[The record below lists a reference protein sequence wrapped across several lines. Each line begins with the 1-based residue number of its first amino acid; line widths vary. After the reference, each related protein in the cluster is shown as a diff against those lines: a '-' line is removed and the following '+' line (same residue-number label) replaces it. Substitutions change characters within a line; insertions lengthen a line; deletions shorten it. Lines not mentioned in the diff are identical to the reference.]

1 MFSANNFYQWTY
13 EAYLKDKHFSMITYH
28 PYGTRGYKNLQNW
41 VNNNNE
47 KQFLL
52 RELISDSCV
61 LMNDQEPII
70 LDSIFKWKKEHD
82 SKNFTFPT
90 INDLFFRDTEHNNY
104 WKSEEDQNKWKDE
117 KELFTS
123 PIEYFKKITTDK
135 TFVSRLMLPGIFKP
149 IIVHSELNSQEVK
162 ELEDEFIP
170 VYVFWHALISRD
182 WYRHWKHSPGCHP
195 NSNRAKNKKRFLLYA
210 RAWSG
215 SREYRLRFL
224 EQIIDN
230 NLNDSFRHNFFELD
244 DGYYYREYTD
254 IDIADYFPRSED
266 VSTVIPETRDL
277 MTNIDEFANKD
288 DEGKIIIDS
297 SSSAHIHQDDYNQT
311 AIQIVA
317 ETLYETE
324 KIHLTEKTFQ
334 PIVAGQPFLTLSAP
348 GTLKLL
354 QYYGFHTFDHVWDES
369 YDSVTDHNE
378 RMKLVV
384 EQITKL
390 NSLDQEQFQEVYD
403 KCLAICEHNRKH
415 FFSDRFEQ
423 QVLTEYDH
431 NMKTAF
437 NKQREYAEQD
447 PGGSRFWIADNLC
460 FNCYNTEFFY
470 KQDAGYLKY
479 LLDRTEQRYPEQ
491 YEAILKQYWWAEK
504 IVKTK

>member
-1 MFSANNFYQWTY
+1 
-13 EAYLKDKHFSMITYH
+13 MITYH

-41 VNNNNE
+41 VSGSNKVQLDFNE
-47 KQFLL
+47 T
-52 RELISDSCV
+52 ISDSCV

-70 LDSIFKWKKEHD
+70 LDSVYKWKQEHD
-82 SKNFTFPT
+82 NTNWCMGT
-90 INDLFFRDTEHNNY
+90 INDLYDRVDHVDY
-104 WKSEEDQNKWKDE
+104 WQYEEDQDKWQQE
-117 KELFTS
+117 KELLIT
-123 PIEYFKKITTDK
+123 PMDHFKTITDK
-135 TFVSRLMLPGIFKP
+135 KTFTKLMFPGIFKP
-149 IIVHSELNSQEVK
+149 IVVHSELNSQEVK

-182 WYRHWKHSPGCHP
+182 WYRHWKHSKNCRP
-195 NSNRAKNKKRFLLYA
+195 NPLRAKSNKRFLLYA
-210 RAWSG
+210 RSWTG
-215 SREYRLRFL
+215 SRKYRLRFL

-230 NLNDSFRHNFFELD
+230 NLNDSFKHNFFELD

-254 IDIADYFPRSED
+254 IDIADYFPIQSE
-266 VSTVIPETRDL
+266 VSTDYDRNVRIHHIEEIV
-277 MTNIDEFANKD
+277 MKD
-288 DEGKIIIDS
+288 DKDKVIIDGN
-297 SSSAHIHQDDYNQT
+297 SSAHIHEDDYNQT
-311 AIQIVA
+311 AIQVVA

-369 YDSVTDHNE
+369 YDSVTDHDE

-390 NSLDQEQFQEVYD
+390 NNLDQEQFQEVYN
-403 KCLAICEHNRKH
+403 KCLDVCEHNRNH
-415 FFSDRFEQ
+415 FFSERFEQ
-423 QVLTEYDH
+423 QLLTEYDH
-431 NMKTAF
+431 NMRTAF
-437 NKQREYAEQD
+437 HKQQEYATQD
-447 PGGSRFWIADNLC
+447 PGGSRFWIADNIC
-460 FNCYNTEFFY
+460 FSCYNTEFFY